1 MRRRPLVDKASV
13 SEVRKRLREELESSG
28 ADPDLAFDCL
38 VALTEACSNA
48 YLHGHS
54 EDTVD
59 RPPLVEWEIDG
70 RHATFIV
77 RDFSNHGWDRTSY
90 PSIPVDAEMTAPE
103 TRVGGLGLKL
113 MTDLMDTVDIER
125 TESGTTVTLTKSLQ
139 ANAFS
144 GAS

>member
-13 SEVRKRLREELESSG
+13 SEVRKRLRDELDSSG

-54 EDTVD
+54 EETVD
-59 RPPLVEWEIDG
+59 RPPLVEWDID
-70 RHATFIV
+70 RHRAIFIV
-77 RDFSNHGWDRTSY
+77 RDFSNHGWERTSY
-90 PSIPVDAEMTAPE
+90 PSIPVDAETTAPE

-113 MTDLMDTVDIER
+113 MTDLMDDVDIER
-125 TESGTTVTLTKSLQ
+125 TASGTTVKLTKALQ
-139 ANAFS
+139 AGAYS